1 MASSHLRSKSHH
13 ARSVSFPSTSHPH
26 IPQFSDHSC
35 RLRAFS
41 EATCSSLPSI
51 SNRLSGLEDLYDCVD
66 DLLLQPHTQ
75 QTFSQEGHMKWA
87 HEVLDG
93 FLRLLDAC
101 AATKD
106 IFSKTKED
114 VKEQLSVP
122 CRKRDVNASNFDRY
136 LASRKKVR
144 KAIQKL
150 LKDFKS
156 VENED
161 REIVPIVS
169 TLREV
174 EVITLEVLESLLC
187 YAAGTKVQSR
197 RGGWSLVSKLMHPKS
212 NSGCQ
217 AKEINMSEFETVD
230 AALHSLTVAG
240 HKPSKFDD
248 NKNIET
254 LQNQLGKLELSIE
267 GLQEVLERLLRRL
280 IKTRVSLL
288 NILNP

>member
-1 MASSHLRSKSHH
+1 MASSHLRPKPHH
-13 ARSVSFPSTSHPH
+13 ARSVSFPSTSHPL
-26 IPQFSDHSC
+26 IPQFSDHLC
-35 RLRAFS
+35 RLRASS
-41 EATCSSLPSI
+41 EATSSSLPSI

-66 DLLLQPHTQ
+66 DLLLLPHTQ
-75 QTFSQEGHMKWA
+75 QTFSQEGHTKWA
-87 HEVLDG
+87 HEALDG

-114 VKEQLSVP
+114 VKEQLS
-122 CRKRDVNASNFDRY
+122 DVNASNFDRY
-136 LASRKKVR
+136 LASRKKAK
-144 KAIQKL
+144 KAMQKL
-150 LKDFKS
+150 LKDFIS
-156 VENED
+156 VENKD
-161 REIVPIVS
+161 RHFVPTVS

-217 AKEINMSEFETVD
+217 AKETNMSKFETVD
-230 AALHSLTVAG
+230 AALHSLTVTG

-254 LQNQLGKLELSIE
+254 LQNQLGKQVVMVDEDEIPC
-267 GLQEVLERLLRRL
+267 LLHPCY
-280 IKTRVSLL
+280 IY
-288 NILNP
+288 